1 MTTIRVSPVPA
12 FVPLMTPFVLLGL
25 AGVGAD
31 WSCLVAMSSPVA
43 TTAELEK
50 SLDLLKVSYRF
61 DREAVYWRLILEVG
75 VEMSSSLLAW
85 HTATAFSDGP
95 FCLFVECI
103 WCAAQ
108 SSFKGLPTNSYSTAA
123 IGA

>member
-1 MTTIRVSPVPA
+1 
-12 FVPLMTPFVLLGL
+12 MTPFVLFGL

-43 TTAELEK
+43 ATAELEK
-50 SLDLLKVSYRF
+50 SLDLLDVSCRF
-61 DREAVYWRLILEVG
+61 EGEAVYWRLVLEVG

-85 HTATAFSDGP
+85 HTTAALSDGL
-95 FCLFVECI
+95 FCPFVECI
-103 WCAAQ
+103 WFVAQ
-108 SSFKGLPTNSYSTAA
+108 SSFEELQANSYSTAA